1 MLLSCKVSQPTVEQL
16 CAVTANHFEV
26 GPKPEPLLTAEA
38 LTGHAFARLLLC
50 VSGLMYHRAAPAA
63 GYGCMRATMML
74 AATSDGSHLHSGLCV
89 LCPCLTVLFICVL
102 LLQPRDLL
110 RMERIILN
118 VLDFRLSGPSCYTF
132 LHLFAQACSNWVTP
146 AVLSL
151 AMYLCELAMLDS
163 HTSSSSYSSKAASA
177 LLLAQL
183 SLGSPLHTPFI
194 QAAVMSCLGVD
205 TLQGLSS
212 CLAMLLRLQQIA
224 YQHTLAAVSVS
235 AAAQQGVMS
244 LHMPAPA
251 PSATDH
257 PTGQQG
263 GRPPA
268 PIGTQQ
274 QPDDLL
280 APLRIKFGAECWCG
294 ASTIPPLALLPM
306 QV

>member
-1 MLLSCKVSQPTVEQL
+1 M
-16 CAVTANHFEV
+16 
-26 GPKPEPLLTAEA
+26 
-38 LTGHAFARLLLC
+38 
-50 VSGLMYHRAAPAA
+50 
-63 GYGCMRATMML
+63 
-74 AATSDGSHLHSGLCV
+74 
-89 LCPCLTVLFICVL
+89 L

-163 HTSSSSYSSKAASA
+163 STSSSSYSSKAASA

-183 SLGSPLHTPFI
+183 SLGSPIHTPFI

-205 TLQGLSS
+205 TLQGLSP

-224 YQHTLAAVSVS
+224 YQHTLAAVS
-235 AAAQQGVMS
+235 AAAQQGGAS
-244 LHMPAPA
+244 LNMPAPA
-251 PSATDH
+251 QSATGH
-257 PTGQQG
+257 PPGQQG
-263 GRPPA
+263 GPTPA

-274 QPDDLL
+274 QPEDLL
-280 APLRIKFGAECWCG
+280 APLRIKFGAQCWCG
-294 ASTIPPLALLPM
+294 VSALPPLALLPM